1 MKKIKNIL
9 LVLGVFII
17 SVSSAQKI
25 QKEHFTTID
34 KLFYV
39 EIGMTTN
46 EVQTTLG
53 VEPFDFY
60 QNLSEFCSQT
70 LSEFICHSST
80 AR

>member
-1 MKKIKNIL
+1 MNKNKTMKKIKNIL
-9 LVLGVFII
+9 LGLGVFVI

-46 EVQTTLG
+46 
-53 VEPFDFY
+53 
-60 QNLSEFCSQT
+60 
-70 LSEFICHSST
+70 
-80 AR
+80 